1 MRRYHR
7 LKGLTKEMRQ
17 SANKRQ
23 NSRHIKASRYLESVM
38 KLLVMQE
45 RKETTYR
52 HKVVLEKQ
60 KSSYIRT
67 KYTRNLS
74 GHRSGTR
81 RKKRNFSPC
90 LKTSWMRKK
99 RGKG

>member
-7 LKGLTKEMRQ
+7 LRDLSKEMRQ

-23 NSRHIKASRYLESVM
+23 SSRLIKASRYLELVM

-45 RKETTYR
+45 RKESTYK
-52 HKVVLEKQ
+52 HKVVLERQ

-74 GHRSGTR
+74 GHRLGTR

-90 LKTSWMRKK
+90 LKTSWTRKK